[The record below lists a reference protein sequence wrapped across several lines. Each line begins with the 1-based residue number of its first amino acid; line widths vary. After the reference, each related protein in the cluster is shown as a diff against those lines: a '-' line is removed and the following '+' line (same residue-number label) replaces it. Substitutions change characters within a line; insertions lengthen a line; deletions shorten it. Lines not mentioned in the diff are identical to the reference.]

1 MKTNISHG
9 SLGEHRQMAK
19 NTTFPGRVG
28 MGQSFR
34 GGGGGGHRARP
45 LQRQQHQLWK
55 LPPPLKILP
64 RLKWAES
71 HHGLSEAS
79 H

>member
-1 MKTNISHG
+1 MKTDISHG

-34 GGGGGGHRARP
+34 GGGGGDTEQGPCKGNSTSSGSH
-45 LQRQQHQLWK
+45 
-55 LPPPLKILP
+55 PPPLKILP
-64 RLKWAES
+64 RLNWAES